1 MGGTWKPKPRMSI
14 DRKRVCPLLLRLF
27 PHDGSVKR
35 EPEEYSQYCR
45 VVVQDGEA
53 VPQTAGKPL
62 PEFRI
67 YTWKDATLKELYEL
81 VQKTVRDER
90 GEGDKELPDQ
100 GFDMTDATTM
110 SFSLVYPDSRG
121 RLVMRNIGKVS
132 GTADDRESRETLE
145 DVGFQIGDFV
155 DVLCT

>member
-1 MGGTWKPKPRMSI
+1 MSI

-53 VPQTAGKPL
+53 VPETKGKPL

-81 VQKTVRDER
+81 VQKTVREE
-90 GEGDKELPDQ
+90 GENESHQ
-100 GFDMTDATTM
+100 GFQVTDDTAM
-110 SFSLVYPDSRG
+110 SFSLVYPDSKG

-132 GTADDRESRETLE
+132 GTADEMDSKETLE

-155 DVLCT
+155 DVTCT